1 MILLQHDHN
10 IKMVNNISIINVILC
25 SFCPSLQV
33 ISKTLRTS
41 QNIAVSF

>member
-1 MILLQHDHN
+1 MIT
-10 IKMVNNISIINVILC
+10 IMVNNISMIFLC

-33 ISKTLRTS
+33 ISKTLQTS